1 MVSIIIPILNEEKI
15 IPRLLTNLAQL
26 EGVFEVILVDGGS
39 QDQTLSL
46 LPSAYRVISS
56 LPGRAR
62 QMNKGARLAS
72 GNILLFLHAD
82 TQLPR
87 QAITAIEKAIKGMG
101 AIAGRFKIRLEARGF
116 IFRIIGA
123 LINLRD
129 GLTGG
134 FTGDQAIFVRRDI
147 FEKMNGFK
155 EIPLMEDLDLA
166 RRLKK
171 QGKVVRIPLK
181 VTTSARRW
189 QKEGVLKTIF
199 LMWLIRS
206 LFLLG
211 VSPYVLRKL
220 YSDVR

>member
-1 MVSIIIPILNEEKI
+1 MVSIIIPVLNEEKT

-26 EGVFEVILVDGGS
+26 EGAFEVILVDGGS

-46 LPSAYRVISS
+46 LPSTYRVISS
-56 LPGRAR
+56 LPGRAH
-62 QMNKGARLAS
+62 QMNRGAKLAS

-87 QAITAIEKAIKGMG
+87 QAITAIEKVIKEEE

-129 GLTGG
+129 SLTGG

-155 EIPLMEDLDLA
+155 EIPLLEDLDLA

-171 QGKVVRIPLK
+171 RGKVIRLSLK

-189 QKEGVLKTIF
+189 QKEGVFKTIF

-211 VSPYVLRKL
+211 VSPYILKKL